1 MLLHQ
6 SQGGETMTIRNNYFA
21 GGLLS
26 LALLAAGCAA
36 KDTDVRTGPIRGESN
51 VQQDNSGSISSRS
64 QDGSGTSSSRSRSE
78 DRKSTRLNSSHVA
91 ISYAVF
97 CLKKKNE

>member
-1 MLLHQ
+1 
-6 SQGGETMTIRNNYFA
+6 MTIRNHYFA

-51 VQQDNSGSISSRS
+51 VQQDNSGS
-64 QDGSGTSSSRSRSE
+64 SSSRSVAALAVVRMAVARALAVAAVTRNEGLAARRAALADPLQAQATNRS
-78 DRKSTRLNSSHVA
+78 T
-91 ISYAVF
+91 
-97 CLKKKNE
+97 